1 MREAYSILARFY
13 DLCMEVDY
21 GEWVDYLLEL
31 CRFHHH
37 TPHSVIDLGCGTGN
51 LTIPLAQQGWR
62 LTGVDLSW
70 AMIAEARG
78 KAAGLGLEIPFYVA
92 DLRDCRLPGAA
103 FDTAISG
110 CDVLNYLTSESDLE
124 RAFETVFRLLTPG
137 GLWLFDLNSLS
148 KVEEVYGNNCYA
160 DFQDDFA
167 YFWDNSYDAE
177 KGICT
182 MDLTF
187 LCGPRRDC
195 TNGFASGISSEYGCL
210 SRLSSCVRTTV
221 LNFWAAMISS
231 PPVQRVLKVSAGSLW
246 SEGRYEAGDKNGR
259 STAWVLLLV
268 YGLLNV
274 VGFWREVGN
283 CPLSSSCSAR
293 AIMRLTIWPPTAPH
307 SREVMLP
314 Q

>member
-37 TPHSVIDLGCGTGN
+37 TPHCVIDLGCGTGN
-51 LTIPLAQQGWR
+51 LTIPLTQQGWR

-92 DLRDCRLPGAA
+92 DLRDFRLPGAA

-160 DFQDDFA
+160 DLQDDFA

-187 LCGPRRDC
+187 
-195 TNGFASGISSEYGCL
+195 F
-210 SRLSSCVRTTV
+210 VRTAEGLYKRVRERHQQRIWLPEQIEQLCADHGFELLGCYDFLTT
-221 LNFWAAMISS
+221 S
-231 PPVQRVLKVSAGSLW
+231 PAST
-246 SEGRYEAGDKNGR
+246 EGER
-259 STAWVLLLV
+259 WQF
-268 YGLLNV
+268 V
-274 VGFWREVGN
+274 VRRQV
-283 CPLSSSCSAR
+283 
-293 AIMRLTIWPPTAPH
+293 
-307 SREVMLP
+307 
-314 Q
+314 